1 MVGNARR
8 TVNLQEGSARDCTS
22 EAPRASHVRLA
33 SLCGGED
40 DWDGWIELTKRI
52 GSKVQLVG
60 DDLFVTNI
68 RRLNTGIEKNAG
80 NSSFI
85 NDQDYVDAGAKI
97 VARDKVLTADLI
109 LQVQAMNLKDINN
122 LQSKQY
128 IVGLLD
134 PFNNELKAS
143 ILAKKISAFALE
155 LLPRNSRAQSMDVLS
170 SQANIAGYKAV
181 MLAADTYKKFMPML
195 MTAAGTVKAAKVI
208 ILGAGV
214 AGLQAIATA
223 KRLGAVVEA
232 SDVRPA
238 VKEQIE
244 SLGGKFIDVP
254 FETEEEKEAAE
265 GQGGYAKAM
274 PQSWLK
280 RQGELV
286 AQKAIA
292 ADIIIT
298 SALIPGRE
306 PPVLISEEVV
316 SKMKPGSVILDMAA
330 GMAKNGSGNCPFTKA
345 NEIIEKNNSP
355 RSSHFQRTSWTRDKN
370 GSQKLGGGE
379 MASFYKSNQN
389 WDKGEEITL
398 MDMSFSEDESKKTMC
413 MGCFMIMKG
422 LPLHQH
428 NFT

>member
-1 MVGNARR
+1 M
-8 TVNLQEGSARDCTS
+8 
-22 EAPRASHVRLA
+22 
-33 SLCGGED
+33 
-40 DWDGWIELTKRI
+40 
-52 GSKVQLVG
+52 
-60 DDLFVTNI
+60 
-68 RRLNTGIEKNAG
+68 
-80 NSSFI
+80 
-85 NDQDYVDAGAKI
+85 
-97 VARDKVLTADLI
+97 
-109 LQVQAMNLKDINN
+109 
-122 LQSKQY
+122 
-128 IVGLLD
+128 GLLD
-134 PFNNELKAS
+134 PYNKELKAS

-280 RQGELV
+280 RQSELV
-286 AQKAIA
+286 AQKAMA

-316 SKMKPGSVILDMAA
+316 KNMKPGSVILDMAA
-330 GMAKNGSGNCPFTKA
+330 GMAKNGSGNCPLTKA
-345 NEIIEKNNSP
+345 NEIIEINSITIIGKTNLPSMVSADASSLYARNIFEFIKLLFNEKKELHINNE
-355 RSSHFQRTSWTRDKN
+355 DELVD
-370 GSQKLGGGE
+370 GCL
-379 MASFYKSNQN
+379 M
-389 WDKGEEITL
+389 KGEE
-398 MDMSFSEDESKKTMC
+398 
-413 MGCFMIMKG
+413 
-422 LPLHQH
+422 
-428 NFT
+428 

>member
-1 MVGNARR
+1 
-8 TVNLQEGSARDCTS
+8 
-22 EAPRASHVRLA
+22 
-33 SLCGGED
+33 
-40 DWDGWIELTKRI
+40 
-52 GSKVQLVG
+52 
-60 DDLFVTNI
+60 
-68 RRLNTGIEKNAG
+68 
-80 NSSFI
+80 
-85 NDQDYVDAGAKI
+85 
-97 VARDKVLTADLI
+97 
-109 LQVQAMNLKDINN
+109 
-122 LQSKQY
+122 
-128 IVGLLD
+128 
-134 PFNNELKAS
+134 
-143 ILAKKISAFALE
+143 
-155 LLPRNSRAQSMDVLS
+155 MDVLS

-280 RQGELV
+280 RQSELV
-286 AQKAIA
+286 AQRAIA

-316 SKMKPGSVILDMAA
+316 KNMKPGSVILDMAA
-330 GMAKNGSGNCPFTKA
+330 GMAKNGSGNCPLTKA
-345 NEIIEKNNSP
+345 NEIIEQNGISIIGKTNLPSMVSADA
-355 RSSHFQRTSWTRDKN
+355 SSLYARNIFEFI
-370 GSQKLGGGE
+370 KLLFNEKKELHINKEDELVDGCL
-379 MASFYKSNQN
+379 M
-389 WDKGEEITL
+389 KGE
-398 MDMSFSEDESKKTMC
+398 K
-413 MGCFMIMKG
+413 
-422 LPLHQH
+422 
-428 NFT
+428 

>member
-1 MVGNARR
+1 MIIGVLKEEKEFEARVAATPE
-8 TVNLQEGSARDCTS
+8 TVKKLVKLDQEIW
-22 EAPRASHVRLA
+22 V
-33 SLCGGED
+33 
-40 DWDGWIELTKRI
+40 
-52 GSKVQLVG
+52 
-60 DDLFVTNI
+60 
-68 RRLNTGIEKNAG
+68 EKNAG
-80 NSSFI
+80 ISSFI

-97 VARDKVLTADLI
+97 VARDKVLAADLI

-122 LQSKQY
+122 LQSKKY

-134 PFNNELKAS
+134 PYNKELKAS

-280 RQGELV
+280 RQSELV
-286 AQKAIA
+286 AQKAMA

-316 SKMKPGSVILDMAA
+316 KNMKPGSVILDMAA
-330 GMAKNGSGNCPFTKA
+330 GMAKNGSGNCPLTKA
-345 NEIIEKNNSP
+345 NEIIEINSITIIGKTNLPSMVSADASSLYARNIFEFIKLLFNEKKELHINNE
-355 RSSHFQRTSWTRDKN
+355 DELVD
-370 GSQKLGGGE
+370 GCL
-379 MASFYKSNQN
+379 M
-389 WDKGEEITL
+389 KGEE
-398 MDMSFSEDESKKTMC
+398 
-413 MGCFMIMKG
+413 
-422 LPLHQH
+422 
-428 NFT
+428 

>member
-1 MVGNARR
+1 MIIGVLKEEKEFEARVAATPE
-8 TVNLQEGSARDCTS
+8 TVKKLVKLDQEIW
-22 EAPRASHVRLA
+22 V
-33 SLCGGED
+33 
-40 DWDGWIELTKRI
+40 
-52 GSKVQLVG
+52 
-60 DDLFVTNI
+60 
-68 RRLNTGIEKNAG
+68 EKNAG
-80 NSSFI
+80 ISSFI

-97 VARDKVLTADLI
+97 VARDKVLAADLI

-134 PFNNELKAS
+134 PYNKELEAS

-280 RQGELV
+280 RQTELV
-286 AQKAIA
+286 AQKAMA

-316 SKMKPGSVILDMAA
+316 KNMKPGSVILDMAA
-330 GMAKNGSGNCPFTKA
+330 GMAKNGSGNCPLTKA
-345 NEIIEKNNSP
+345 DEIIEINSITIIGKTNLPSMVSADASSLYARNIFEFIKLLFNEKKELHINNE
-355 RSSHFQRTSWTRDKN
+355 DELVD
-370 GSQKLGGGE
+370 GCL
-379 MASFYKSNQN
+379 M
-389 WDKGEEITL
+389 KGEE
-398 MDMSFSEDESKKTMC
+398 
-413 MGCFMIMKG
+413 
-422 LPLHQH
+422 
-428 NFT
+428 

>member
-1 MVGNARR
+1 
-8 TVNLQEGSARDCTS
+8 
-22 EAPRASHVRLA
+22 
-33 SLCGGED
+33 
-40 DWDGWIELTKRI
+40 
-52 GSKVQLVG
+52 
-60 DDLFVTNI
+60 
-68 RRLNTGIEKNAG
+68 
-80 NSSFI
+80 
-85 NDQDYVDAGAKI
+85 
-97 VARDKVLTADLI
+97 
-109 LQVQAMNLKDINN
+109 
-122 LQSKQY
+122 
-128 IVGLLD
+128 VGLLD
-134 PFNNELKAS
+134 PFNKELKAS
-143 ILAKKISAFALE
+143 ILTKKISAFALE

-280 RQGELV
+280 RQSELV
-286 AQKAIA
+286 AQRAIA

-316 SKMKPGSVILDMAA
+316 KNMKPGSVILDMAA
-330 GMAKNGSGNCPFTKA
+330 GMAKNGSGNCPLTKA
-345 NEIIEKNNSP
+345 NEIIEQNGITIIGKTNLPSMVSADA
-355 RSSHFQRTSWTRDKN
+355 SSLYARNIFEFI
-370 GSQKLGGGE
+370 KLLFNEKKELHINKEDELVDGCL
-379 MASFYKSNQN
+379 M
-389 WDKGEEITL
+389 KGE
-398 MDMSFSEDESKKTMC
+398 K
-413 MGCFMIMKG
+413 
-422 LPLHQH
+422 
-428 NFT
+428 

>member
-1 MVGNARR
+1 MIIGVLKEEKEFEARVAA
-8 TVNLQEGSARDCTS
+8 TPEPVKKLVKLDQEI
-22 EAPRASHVRLA
+22 
-33 SLCGGED
+33 
-40 DWDGWIELTKRI
+40 WIEKT
-52 GSKVQLVG
+52 
-60 DDLFVTNI
+60 
-68 RRLNTGIEKNAG
+68 AG

-134 PFNNELKAS
+134 PYNKELEAS

-155 LLPRNSRAQSMDVLS
+155 SLPRNSRAQSMDVLS

-280 RQGELV
+280 RQSELV

-316 SKMKPGSVILDMAA
+316 KNMKPGSVILDMAA
-330 GMAKNGSGNCPFTKA
+330 GMAKNGSGNCPLTKA
-345 NEIIEKNNSP
+345 NQIIEMNGITIIGKTNLPSMVSADA
-355 RSSHFQRTSWTRDKN
+355 SSLYARNIFEFI
-370 GSQKLGGGE
+370 KLLFNEKKELHINKEDELVDGCL
-379 MASFYKSNQN
+379 M
-389 WDKGEEITL
+389 KGEE
-398 MDMSFSEDESKKTMC
+398 
-413 MGCFMIMKG
+413 
-422 LPLHQH
+422 
-428 NFT
+428 

>member
-1 MVGNARR
+1 MIIGVLKEEKEFEARVAATPE
-8 TVNLQEGSARDCTS
+8 TVKKLVKLDQEIW
-22 EAPRASHVRLA
+22 V
-33 SLCGGED
+33 
-40 DWDGWIELTKRI
+40 
-52 GSKVQLVG
+52 
-60 DDLFVTNI
+60 
-68 RRLNTGIEKNAG
+68 EKNAG
-80 NSSFI
+80 ISSFI

-109 LQVQAMNLKDINN
+109 LQVQAMNLKDIKN
-122 LQSKQY
+122 LQSKQF

-134 PFNNELKAS
+134 PFNIDLNAS

-280 RQGELV
+280 RQSELV
-286 AQKAIA
+286 AQKAMA

-316 SKMKPGSVILDMAA
+316 KNMKPGSVILDMAA
-330 GMAKNGSGNCPFTKA
+330 GMAKNGSGNCPLTKA
-345 NEIIEKNNSP
+345 NEIIEINSITIIGKTNLPSMVSADASSLYARNIFEFIKLLFNEKKELHINNE
-355 RSSHFQRTSWTRDKN
+355 DELVD
-370 GSQKLGGGE
+370 GCL
-379 MASFYKSNQN
+379 M
-389 WDKGEEITL
+389 KGEE
-398 MDMSFSEDESKKTMC
+398 
-413 MGCFMIMKG
+413 
-422 LPLHQH
+422 
-428 NFT
+428 

>member
-1 MVGNARR
+1 
-8 TVNLQEGSARDCTS
+8 
-22 EAPRASHVRLA
+22 
-33 SLCGGED
+33 
-40 DWDGWIELTKRI
+40 
-52 GSKVQLVG
+52 
-60 DDLFVTNI
+60 
-68 RRLNTGIEKNAG
+68 
-80 NSSFI
+80 
-85 NDQDYVDAGAKI
+85 
-97 VARDKVLTADLI
+97 
-109 LQVQAMNLKDINN
+109 
-122 LQSKQY
+122 
-128 IVGLLD
+128 
-134 PFNNELKAS
+134 
-143 ILAKKISAFALE
+143 
-155 LLPRNSRAQSMDVLS
+155 
-170 SQANIAGYKAV
+170 

-254 FETEEEKEAAE
+254 FETDEEKEAAE

-280 RQGELV
+280 RQSELV

-316 SKMKPGSVILDMAA
+316 KNMKPGSVILDMAA
-330 GMAKNGSGNCPFTKA
+330 GMAKNGSGNCPLTKA
-345 NEIIEKNNSP
+345 NEIIEKNGITIIGKTNLPSMVSADA
-355 RSSHFQRTSWTRDKN
+355 SSLYARNIFEFI
-370 GSQKLGGGE
+370 KLLFNE
-379 MASFYKSNQN
+379 KKELHIN
-389 WDKGEEITL
+389 K
-398 MDMSFSEDESKKTMC
+398 EDELVD
-413 MGCFMIMKG
+413 GCLMKG
-422 LPLHQH
+422 DK
-428 NFT
+428 